1 MNLGIYYALG
11 CYGLWGILP
20 IYWKLL
26 KQVPADQILSHRIVW
41 SLVFML
47 AVLFYK
53 KDWSWIFRLKEN
65 PKLIFWFL
73 ALSSLISI
81 NWYLYIW
88 AVNDGQ
94 IVETSLGYFMNPLVN
109 VLLGVVLL
117 KERPRRLQWM
127 AILIAFSGVSFLTF
141 AYGKLPWIAL
151 TLAFSFGVYGLL
163 KKLVAIGPLRGL
175 TLETGLLCIPALIFL
190 ITTPSPAFTNQ
201 GFTTDTLLVLGGIV
215 TGTPLLLFAGAAKN
229 LSMTSLGLMQY
240 MAPTIQFLIGI
251 WLYKEPFSTDQLIGF
266 SIIWFALSLFALDL
280 LKLRRQNL
288 NAQKL
293 KKECTNEE
301 KMQLAKFK

>member
-1 MNLGIYYALG
+1 MLMV
-11 CYGLWGILP
+11 
-20 IYWKLL
+20 LL
-26 KQVPADQILSHRIVW
+26 FKR
-41 SLVFML
+41 
-47 AVLFYK
+47 
-53 KDWSWIFRLKEN
+53 DWSWILRLKEN

-117 KERPRRLQWM
+117 KERPRRLQWA
-127 AILIAFSGVSFLTF
+127 AILIAFSGVAFLTF

-151 TLAFSFGVYGLL
+151 TLAFSFGIYGLL

-175 TLETGLLCIPALIFL
+175 TIETAFLFIPAIIFL
-190 ITTPSPAFTNQ
+190 ATTPSPAFTN
-201 GFTTDTLLVLGGIV
+201 TTLGTDVLLVFGGIV
-215 TGTPLLLFAGAAKN
+215 TGTPLLLFAGAARN
-229 LSMTSLGLMQY
+229 LSMTTLGLMQY

-251 WLYKEPFSTDQLIGF
+251 WIYKEPFSQDQLIGF
-266 SIIWFALSLFALDL
+266 SIIWFALSLFAMDL
-280 LKLRRQNL
+280 LSLKRATY
-288 NAQKL
+288 NA
-293 KKECTNEE
+293 KK
-301 KMQLAKFK
+301 AS

>member
-1 MNLGIYYALG
+1 MNIGIYYALG

-47 AVLFYK
+47 MVLLFK
-53 KDWSWIFRLKEN
+53 RDWSWILRLKEN

-117 KERPRRLQWM
+117 KERPRRLQWA
-127 AILIAFSGVSFLTF
+127 AILIAFSGVAFLTF

-151 TLAFSFGVYGLL
+151 TLAFSFGIYGLL

-175 TLETGLLCIPALIFL
+175 TIETAFLFIPAIIFL
-190 ITTPSPAFTNQ
+190 ATTPSPAFTN
-201 GFTTDTLLVLGGIV
+201 TTLGTDVLLVFGGIV
-215 TGTPLLLFAGAAKN
+215 TGTPLLLFAGAARN
-229 LSMTSLGLMQY
+229 LNMTTLGLMQY

-251 WLYKEPFSTDQLIGF
+251 WIYKEPFSQDQLIGF

-280 LKLRRQNL
+280 LRLKRATY
-288 NAQKL
+288 NA
-293 KKECTNEE
+293 KK
-301 KMQLAKFK
+301 AS